1 MKTFESIIFTK
12 PFIFGNK
19 EIPIA
24 DIVILIV
31 RFPYHQNIFICV
43 IHSYQIHLSS
53 YIY

>member
-12 PFIFGNK
+12 PFFFGNK

-43 IHSYQIHLSS
+43 IRSYQIHFSS
-53 YIY
+53 FIY